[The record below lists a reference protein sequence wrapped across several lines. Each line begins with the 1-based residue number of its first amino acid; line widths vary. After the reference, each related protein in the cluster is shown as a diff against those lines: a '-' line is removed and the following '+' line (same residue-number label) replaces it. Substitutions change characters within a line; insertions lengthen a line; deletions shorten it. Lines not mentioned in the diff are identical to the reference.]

1 MSRSLAG
8 RWLLCLLTAL
18 LVLSACSG
26 GGGPAIDATRA
37 WLQALSDLNFD
48 RVMNLTCS
56 DAKTRDAIE
65 QALTPYTD
73 LQSTLK
79 SVNGLFDYTNLKFEE
94 KSNDGKTAL
103 VHLSG
108 SMTLKAL
115 GQVEQLEYNEDLRV
129 VSESNVWK
137 VCGNPLKQ

>member
-94 KSNDGKTAL
+94 KSNDGKTAII
-103 VHLSG
+103 HLSG
-108 SMTLKAL
+108 SMILKAL
-115 GQVEQLEYNEDLRV
+115 GQVEQLDYNEDLRV
-129 VSESNVWK
+129 VNESNVWK
-137 VCGNPLKQ
+137 VCGNLLK

>member
-1 MSRSLAG
+1 MMKRASIALTGFVIAA
-8 RWLLCLLTAL
+8 WL
-18 LVLSACSG
+18 LSACSG
-26 GGGPAIDATRA
+26 GGGPAIEATRA
-37 WLQALSDLNFD
+37 WLQALSVLNFD
-48 RVMNLTCS
+48 GVMNQTCS

-94 KSNDGKTAL
+94 KSNDGKTAII
-103 VHLSG
+103 HLSG
-108 SMTLKAL
+108 SMILKAL

-129 VSESNVWK
+129 VNENNVWK